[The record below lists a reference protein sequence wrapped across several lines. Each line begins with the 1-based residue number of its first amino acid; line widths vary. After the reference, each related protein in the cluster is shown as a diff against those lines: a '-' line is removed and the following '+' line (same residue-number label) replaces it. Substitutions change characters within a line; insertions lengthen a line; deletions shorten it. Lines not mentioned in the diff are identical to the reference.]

1 MKLLALLFTVFALL
15 ASSGC
20 RRPEVIVTRQNEITE
35 FEFKNRSTIPPVI
48 EKKEPREPL
57 KKENFSPYTAIKN
70 EYRIQEG
77 DILEVMIFSE
87 KETISKEAPVAP
99 DGRLYF
105 LFVDGVQAEG
115 RTLKEVATDITA
127 KISHLYPNAE
137 VSVFPKKV
145 VNQHYMILGKVG
157 KAGVYPITSS
167 VTLRQ
172 AIGDAG
178 GIAYGGYKGTTIA
191 IASLRES
198 FIVREGKK
206 LDVDFSKLLFSEG
219 SDQDIYVLPGDY
231 IYIASS
237 LVKQVYLIGN
247 VKEQKPIPYFDG
259 MTLVQAISGPSGVT
273 GGFRIGG
280 WEAANV
286 SQIMIVRGS
295 LSSPQVMCVN
305 LYKIID
311 GSARDVYLQPGDIV
325 YIPNKKFRFGRELV
339 RLAVDTFVQEFG
351 TAAGEYYASKEWF
364 KSGP

>member
-1 MKLLALLFTVFALL
+1 MMRLLYLLFTVCLL
-15 ASSGC
+15 STAC
-20 RRPEVIVTRQNEITE
+20 RRPEVIVDRQSEVTE
-35 FEFKNRSTIPPVI
+35 FQFKRRSSVPPLPEKI
-48 EKKEPREPL
+48 ELREPL
-57 KKENFSPYTAIKN
+57 KKEDFSPYTAIKH

-77 DILEVMIFSE
+77 DVLEVTIFSE
-87 KETISKEAPVAP
+87 KETVVKEAPVAP

-115 RTLKEVATDITA
+115 RTLRELAATISD
-127 KISHLYPNAE
+127 KISHLYQNAY
-137 VSVFPKKV
+137 VSILPKKV

-198 FIVREGKK
+198 FIVRDGKK

-237 LVKQVYLIGN
+237 LVKQIYLIGN

-280 WEAANV
+280 WEAANI
-286 SQIMIVRGS
+286 SNIMIVRGS

-311 GSARDVYLQPGDIV
+311 GSARDVFLQPGDIV
-325 YIPNKKFRFGRELV
+325 YVPNKKFRFGREIV
-339 RLAVDTFVQEFG
+339 RLAIDTFVEEFG
-351 TAAGEYYASKEWF
+351 TAAGEYYASKVWF